1 MSSLIH
7 PGTRRWRMVLLVNLF
22 DDESVVA
29 ILKIRIPHFL
39 RPDELVW
46 IKECK
51 GIFSVKSAYRTSQ
64 EGKKEE

>member
-1 MSSLIH
+1 
-7 PGTRRWRMVLLVNLF
+7 MVLLVNLF